1 MPRAE
6 MKFFAYFA
14 NDIAD
19 IFHVTDGLL
28 HFDID
33 TVCIFNAL
41 ATPDKKKANSRN
53 KVVYT
58 FHATKLVS
66 IEIALKYQATKLIY
80 AHLSRLDRAN

>member
-1 MPRAE
+1 

-41 ATPDKKKANSRN
+41 ATPDRKKANSRN

>member
-1 MPRAE
+1 

-41 ATPDKKKANSRN
+41 ATPDKKKQIR
-53 KVVYT
+53 
-58 FHATKLVS
+58 
-66 IEIALKYQATKLIY
+66 EIKWFTHFMPQ
-80 AHLSRLDRAN
+80 SWFR

>member
-1 MPRAE
+1 

-41 ATPDKKKANSRN
+41 ATPDKKKS
-53 KVVYT
+53 K
-58 FHATKLVS
+58 FEK
-66 IEIALKYQATKLIY
+66 
-80 AHLSRLDRAN
+80 